1 MKGSCLHNTS
11 LTSAFSDPE
20 LGSPVDPACGYS
32 EQMVEL
38 LNSLHL
44 TFDYFDVL
52 GDENVRVDLRELYKW
67 PTYPQL
73 YLDGKLVGGLDVT
86 RDLIS
91 RGELQKMLHLSTQ
104 PKEEFDHK

>member
-1 MKGSCLHNTS
+1 MLFMKGLMITS
-11 LTSAFSDPE
+11 PSTSFTPRNV

-38 LNSLHL
+38 LNSQHL
-44 TFDYFDVL
+44 NFDYFDVL
-52 GDENVRVDLRELYKW
+52 TDENVRVDLRELFKW

-73 YLDGKLVGGLDVT
+73 FIEGKLIGGLDVT

-91 RGELQKMLHLSTQ
+91 RGELQKLLHLKHS
-104 PKEEFDHK
+104 

>member
-1 MKGSCLHNTS
+1 M
-11 LTSAFSDPE
+11 
-20 LGSPVDPACGYS
+20 DPACGYS

-44 TFDYFDVL
+44 TYDYFDVL
-52 GDENVRVDLRELYKW
+52 TDENVRVDLRELFQW

-73 YLDGKLVGGLDVT
+73 YIDGKLIGGLDVT

-91 RGELQKMLHLSTQ
+91 RGELQKILHLSI
-104 PKEEFDHK
+104 PK